1 MRLSRLAILFAG
13 VLASSWVPQCFALAS
28 DHEQEI
34 IIEADSAEY
43 REPEG
48 VTIYQGNVSVSQGT
62 ILLQSDRITV
72 QAQAGQ
78 TTRLVAEG
86 SPANYMQTINEAGDK
101 VIATS
106 DHMEYLT
113 VEGVLTLTQEAR
125 LTQQGTTLSG
135 NQIVYDVQ
143 QHVLRASSQGES
155 NNERV
160 RVTIPA
166 ATIRVPNAENAE

>member
-1 MRLSRLAILFAG
+1 MRPISQSLLLAG
-13 VLASSWVPQCFALAS
+13 VLTFWGSHCFALAS

-43 REPEG
+43 REPDG

-62 ILLQSDRITV
+62 IFLQSDRITV
-72 QAQAGQ
+72 HSQGGQ

-106 DHMEYLT
+106 DHMEYLI
-113 VEGVLTLTQEAR
+113 VEGVLTLMQEAK
-125 LTQQGTTLSG
+125 LTQRGTTLSG

-155 NNERV
+155 NNDRV

-166 ATIRVPNAENAE
+166 ATIRVPSAEGSQ

>member
-1 MRLSRLAILFAG
+1 MNRFSLLQTIACLLLLIWG
-13 VLASSWVPQCFALAS
+13 SSCFAMAS

-34 IIEADSAEY
+34 VIEADSAEY

-48 VTIYQGNVSVSQGT
+48 VTIYEGNVSVTQGS
-62 ILLQSDRITV
+62 ILLQSDRITLH
-72 QAQAGQ
+72 AEDGQ

-86 SPANYMQTINEAGDK
+86 SPANYMQTINEEGEK
-101 VIATS
+101 VIAS
-106 DHMEYLT
+106 SNHMEYLT
-113 VEGVLTLTQEAR
+113 VDGVLTLTQDAR

-155 NNERV
+155 NSERV
-160 RVTIPA
+160 RVTIPP
-166 ATIRVPNAENAE
+166 ATIRTPDTESSP